1 MLNAEK
7 IIRLKKRDMAE
18 EYEISDEHRRKK
30 SCLVNYER
38 KREYLG
44 RGVQKMYEIFI
55 KKYERSFCSL
65 VEISKRLWYTVF

>member
-1 MLNAEK
+1 MLKK

-18 EYEISDEHRRKK
+18 VYEISDEHRQQK

-38 KREYLG
+38 KKYLG
-44 RGVQKMYEIFI
+44 RGAQKMYEIFI

-65 VEISKRLWYTVF
+65 VEISKSLWYTVF